1 MADAAKKRQS
11 TVGAG
16 ALGTAEIVEVPRRKF
31 STVPD
36 IADAEQATQPESL
49 KTKSADTR
57 KRATKPQ
64 KGQGGKKT
72 RVSFHLSE
80 TLAERVRNTV
90 YALSGPPH
98 RLTMAKMAEEALE
111 AACKKYQRDQN
122 EGKPFP
128 QREEDLVGGRQV
140 K

>member
-1 MADAAKKRQS
+1 MANAAKKRQS

-36 IADAEQATQPESL
+36 IADAEQATQPD
-49 KTKSADTR
+49 DTR